1 MLCSHF
7 LRPTRDWF
15 RAIWPPKTTT
25 LIRLHRVV
33 KNDDDAG
40 ARWFMILICVK
51 RGSARIKYVPMRP
64 KGNIA
69 KRGRKLIAAPR
80 LWDVAQLSIS
90 QLVVGY
96 FFWLEH
102 GIRLCPEYL

>member
-1 MLCSHF
+1 MNKNLILALKIFFSVFARQNVMLTF

-40 ARWFMILICVK
+40 ARWFMILTYKI
-51 RGSARIKYVPMRP
+51 SPD
-64 KGNIA
+64 
-69 KRGRKLIAAPR
+69 AA
-80 LWDVAQLSIS
+80 
-90 QLVVGY
+90 
-96 FFWLEH
+96 
-102 GIRLCPEYL
+102 